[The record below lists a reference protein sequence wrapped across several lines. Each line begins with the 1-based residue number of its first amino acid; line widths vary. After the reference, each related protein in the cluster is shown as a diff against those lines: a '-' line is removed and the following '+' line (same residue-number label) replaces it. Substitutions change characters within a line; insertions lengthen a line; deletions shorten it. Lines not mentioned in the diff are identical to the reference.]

1 MTKHPT
7 VKALSFTTAMNDY
20 GATYLRDA
28 LARFIV
34 KYRDPTLNPSA
45 IERASAGVYFHF
57 HTIPVFHKI
66 ELELNNAEDIL
77 TSQTQDVIHARP
89 PRHDRQQ
96 CFVPGRFDTAL
107 IKEPEPE
114 GQTLGLQGY
123 RVGQVRLIFRLPSK
137 QSQDLFP
144 SHMMPPGHLAYVEWF
159 TAFPAADAN
168 HGLRK
173 ILRCVRNGARLA
185 SVIEVK
191 EIERS
196 CHLFPD
202 FGPVAPREWS
212 THNVLEECMSFWV
225 NPFTDRHAYMTMF

>member
-57 HTIPVFHKI
+57 HTIPAFHKI
-66 ELELNNAEDIL
+66 KIELDYAQDVVL
-77 TSQTQDVIHARP
+77 TSQMQDVIHARP
-89 PRHDRQQ
+89 PRRDRQQ
-96 CFVPGRFDTAL
+96 RLVPGRFDTAL
-107 IKEPEPE
+107 IKDSPAD
-114 GQTLGLQGY
+114 QAIGLQGY
-123 RVGQVRLIFRLPSK
+123 RVGQIRLIFSLPLK
-137 QSQDLFP
+137 HSQDLFP
-144 SHMMPPGHLAYVEWF
+144 SHMIPPGHLAYVEWF
-159 TAFPAADAN
+159 TAFPVADAN

-173 ILRCVRNGARLA
+173 ISRCVRNGARLA

-191 EIERS
+191 DIERS
-196 CHLFPD
+196 CHLLPD

-212 THNVLEECMSFWV
+212 THNVLEECTSFWV